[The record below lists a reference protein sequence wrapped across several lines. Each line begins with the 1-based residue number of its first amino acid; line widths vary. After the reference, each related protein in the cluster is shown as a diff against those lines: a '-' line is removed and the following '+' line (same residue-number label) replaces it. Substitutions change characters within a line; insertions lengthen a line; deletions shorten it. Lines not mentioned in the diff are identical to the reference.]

1 MGKQLLP
8 TAAIKPLALGS
19 YVASVIPLNT
29 VEQPLKV
36 NLAISVPKKFVKRAV
51 WRNYAKRVARE
62 AWRNLSVPFVQ
73 QELAPYFVLLR
84 LRQLPTPQM
93 LGAIAGV
100 KAVKRQ
106 LRLECDQVLG
116 RLSRD
121 H

>member
-1 MGKQLLP
+1 MAP
-8 TAAIKPLALGS
+8 TKPLALGAR
-19 YVASVIPLNT
+19 VTTVNPLNT
-29 VEQPLKV
+29 LAAPVKVEPLKV
-36 NLAISVPKKFVKRAV
+36 NLAISVPKKIVKRAV

-73 QELAPYFVLLR
+73 QDLAPYFVLLR

-93 LGAIAGV
+93 LGAIAGA

-106 LRLECDQVLG
+106 LRLECDLVLG